1 VEHLGWIVPGSSEVA
16 RLSAVT
22 HRLCACLAALSL
34 SVVVQA
40 ELVPSH
46 APASTA
52 AMGSKGKSTRWGA
65 RLSRAAGYA
74 RGRLGSVSFA
84 LVDERGRIHGSNRG
98 ARYSSASLVKAMLL
112 VAYLNH
118 GGVRGRRLRAADRRL
133 LGPMIRVSDNHAA
146 DAVYE
151 RVGVGGLARLA
162 RRAGMRR
169 FEPNTAWGGC
179 QVTAR
184 DQARFFSRIAPLTP
198 RRHRRYALGLLRRI
212 VAIQRWGI
220 PRAIP
225 RGWRVYFKG
234 GWFKDPEG
242 WRALQAALLQ
252 QGRRRLAIAV
262 LTAGSPSL
270 GYGAA
275 TIQGVTERLLA
286 GYKVAAAQ
294 HQVFGHPH

>member
-1 VEHLGWIVPGSSEVA
+1 MDRARGLGSRQTLGVMP
-16 RLSAVT
+16 
-22 HRLCACLAALSL
+22 RLCVCVAALLLSL
-34 SVVVQA
+34 LVQA
-40 ELVPSH
+40 ELGQTQ
-46 APASTA
+46 APASTSPT
-52 AMGSKGKSTRWGA
+52 GSKGKATNPWSA
-65 RLSRAAGYA
+65 RVRQAAGYA

-133 LGPMIRVSDNHAA
+133 LGPMIRVSDNDAA

-169 FEPNTAWGGC
+169 FQPNAVWGGC

-184 DQARFFSRIAPLTP
+184 DQARFFSRIESLTP

-212 VAIQRWGI
+212 AAIQRWGI
-220 PRAIP
+220 PRATP
-225 RGWRVYFKG
+225 GGWRVHFKG
-234 GWFKDPEG
+234 GWFKDPYG
-242 WRALQAALLQ
+242 WRVHQAALLR
-252 QGRRRLAIAV
+252 QGRRRLAVAV

-275 TIQGVTERLLA
+275 TIQGVTARLFA
-286 GYKVAAAQ
+286 GYDVASAE
-294 HQVFGHPH
+294 H

>member
-1 VEHLGWIVPGSSEVA
+1 MP
-16 RLSAVT
+16 
-22 HRLCACLAALSL
+22 RLCVCVAALLLSL
-34 SVVVQA
+34 LVQA
-40 ELVPSH
+40 ALVPSQ
-46 APASTA
+46 APASTSA
-52 AMGSKGKSTRWGA
+52 TGSKGKASSPWTA
-65 RLSRAAGYA
+65 RVRQAAGYA

-112 VAYLNH
+112 VAYLNN

-133 LGPMIRVSDNHAA
+133 LGPMIRVSDNDAA

-151 RVGVGGLARLA
+151 RVGVGGLARLG

-169 FEPNTAWGGC
+169 FQPNPIWGGC

-184 DQARFFSRIAPLTP
+184 DQARFFRRIESLTP

-212 VAIQRWGI
+212 AAVQRWGI
-220 PRAIP
+220 PRATP
-225 RGWRVYFKG
+225 RGWRVHFKG
-234 GWFKDPEG
+234 GWFKDDPDG
-242 WRALQAALLQ
+242 WRVHQAALLR

-275 TIQGVTERLLA
+275 TIQGVTARLLA
-286 GYKVAAAQ
+286 GYKVASA